1 MDVPESSIKDALM
14 NELKDTLQKKL
25 NKKVI
30 RESENTHKECFLE
43 YIDCAKKQ
51 YNFYSQLSR

>member
-1 MDVPESSIKDALM
+1 MNVPESSIKDALM

-30 RESENTHKECFLE
+30 RE
-43 YIDCAKKQ
+43 
-51 YNFYSQLSR
+51 